1 MQTFVRVLATLLVVG
16 LVVGIGAAIYN
27 VGVDVGMN
35 VAVQAAGA
43 SGDSVAAPYGY
54 GYGPYWHG
62 PMGFGIFGIFFWIL
76 GFFLIFALLRAAFG
90 RGNGRPRGHGGWG
103 GRRERLEELH
113 REMHLNDSPNGERA
127 ASS

>member
-27 VGVDVGMN
+27 IGVDVGMN
-35 VAVQAAGA
+35 VAAQAAGA
-43 SGDSVAAPYGY
+43 SGDPVAAPYGY

-90 RGNGRPRGHGGWG
+90 WGNGGHRDPGGWG
-103 GRRERLEELH
+103 GRRERLEEMHRDLH
-113 REMHLNDSPNGERA
+113 RNDSANGERA